1 MAERLS
7 TLLEREHRQIDA
19 GIEEFIDGPPKEES
33 SGQEAM
39 RAIDA
44 LRRHIYLEEEFLFLP
59 LRASGLIPPV
69 LVMLREHGQI
79 WRLLDEVAALIGE
92 GIETVRGN
100 AASSCWRSWPRTTAR
115 KSRSSTRGAMRCF
128 PRKRPL
134 NCADSSIRACC
145 RRIGSAP
152 RPD

>member
-44 LRRHIYLEEEFLFLP
+44 LRRHIYLEEEFLFPP

-92 GIETVRGN
+92 GDRDG
-100 AASSCWRSWPRTTAR
+100 AR
-115 KSRSSTRGAMRCF
+115 KRCIELLAQLAAHNGKEEPIIYPRGDAVLPQETATELRRF
-128 PRKRPL
+128 IDSGVLPPDWV
-134 NCADSSIRACC
+134 CAQA
-145 RRIGSAP
+145 
-152 RPD
+152 